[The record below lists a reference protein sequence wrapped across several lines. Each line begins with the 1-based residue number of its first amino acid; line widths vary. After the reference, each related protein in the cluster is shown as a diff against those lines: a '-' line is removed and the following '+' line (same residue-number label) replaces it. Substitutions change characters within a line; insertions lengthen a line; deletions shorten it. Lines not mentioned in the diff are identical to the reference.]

1 MLMNELLPWY
11 LTLQLFALAGL
22 PLAFAWLRR
31 LPSRGY
37 AAAKVLGLLLSGVL
51 FWWGGILQVWNNTP
65 GAALTAAA
73 LLLLVGLWQM
83 RGHWAE
89 VRTWWKSQRAFVITT
104 EMLFLAA
111 FLLWAIVRA
120 SQPQLETAGGEKWME
135 IAFLN
140 AVLRS
145 PTMPPHDPWLSGYA
159 ISYYYLGYLLLGM
172 LTQVAALPA
181 TVAFNLGNAAW
192 FALAAVGAYG
202 VVYDMLDGRRP
213 GGALFAPLLLLVTG
227 SGEGFLEVLHA
238 RGLLPASFWSWL
250 DIRSLN
256 VAPTPPFSWVPTRFF
271 WWWQASRTL
280 HDHTPWGETQEIIDE
295 FPAFSFTLGD
305 MHPHLLALPFVLLAV
320 ALALNLWKRVQPPQ
334 TAPADGGLIRQWLL
348 RLRPWLGYALVLGA
362 LGFLNTWDFP
372 IYWALIVGVM
382 VLGWRGSEKA
392 RKRKGE
398 KVKKR
403 VARSGDRPQL
413 ERKLG
418 PAAGR
423 PSVSRPHGLRQTCM
437 SAISRLCPSE
447 VGGTLVVPQIA
458 GEELFDLLRGVL
470 PDAVALGVFSV
481 LLYLPFWV
489 GLRSQAGGFL
499 PNLFNAT
506 RLPQFIVMFI
516 PLVIPV
522 TGVIVVAA
530 RRASVR
536 LRQVLGWGVLV
547 VLGAL
552 LAGLLMGVIV
562 GSPYLQ
568 AIRSGQPIM
577 GLNISVEDVTSAL
590 TQRLLNPWTAL
601 LLTTGILTLFLALWR
616 GETAHSAAPWA
627 FPALLAL
634 LGLGL
639 TLAPEFFFLKDN
651 FNTRM
656 NTVFKFYFQAWVL
669 WSLAGAWWLA
679 RATEK
684 RGTLSGK
691 IVPALAGLLIAV
703 GMVYTLLAVPAR
715 AREHGAPWT
724 LDGAA
729 WLADSHPEDWA
740 AINWLNANVSGRPV
754 ILETPGDSHKAY
766 VYEGR
771 VSALTGLPTVLGWS
785 GHEYQ
790 WRGNYDEQARREQD
804 LETLFTTNDPTLT
817 RALLERYEVVY
828 IYIGPTERNRYP
840 AEGLEKFEAFPVVYR
855 NEGVVIYRVTE

>member
-1 MLMNELLPWY
+1 
-11 LTLQLFALAGL
+11 
-22 PLAFAWLRR
+22 
-31 LPSRGY
+31 
-37 AAAKVLGLLLSGVL
+37 
-51 FWWGGILQVWNNTP
+51 
-65 GAALTAAA
+65 
-73 LLLLVGLWQM
+73 
-83 RGHWAE
+83 
-89 VRTWWKSQRAFVITT
+89 FVITT

-120 SQPQLETAGGEKWME
+120 SQPQLATAGGEKWME

-172 LTQVAALPA
+172 LTRVAALPA

-213 GGALFAPLLLLVTG
+213 GGALLAPLLLLVAG
-227 SGEGFLEVLHA
+227 NGEGFFEVLHA

-256 VAPTPPFSWVPTRFF
+256 AAPTPPFSWAPTRFL

-280 HDHTPWGETQEIIDE
+280 HDHTPWGETQPVIDE

-320 ALALNLWKRVQPPQ
+320 ALALNLWKRGRPPQ

-372 IYWALIVGVM
+372 IYWALIVGVY
-382 VLGWRGSEKA
+382 LLS
-392 RKRKGE
+392 
-398 KVKKR
+398 

-413 ERKLG
+413 
-418 PAAGR
+418 
-423 PSVSRPHGLRQTCM
+423 
-437 SAISRLCPSE
+437 
-447 VGGTLVVPQIA
+447 VGET
-458 GEELFDLLRGVL
+458 LRGSPNVFDARAGLQTVPVRVL
-470 PDAVALGVFSV
+470 WDILPEAITLGVLSV
-481 LLYLPFWV
+481 LFYLPFWV

-506 RLPQFIVMFI
+506 HWPQFIVMFI
-516 PLVIPV
+516 PLVLPV
-522 TGVIVVAA
+522 TGVIVGAA

-536 LRQVLGWGVLV
+536 LREVLGWGVLV

-552 LAGLLMGVIV
+552 LAGLIMGAVV

-568 AIRSGQPIM
+568 AIRSGQPLM
-577 GLNISVEDVTSAL
+577 GLNISVADVTSAL
-590 TQRLLNPWTAL
+590 IQRLLNPWTAL
-601 LLTTGILTLFLALWR
+601 LLTTGVLTLLLALWR
-616 GETAHSAAPWA
+616 GENGRRAAPWA

-679 RATEK
+679 RATER
-684 RGTLSGK
+684 RGVLSGK
-691 IVPALAGLLIAV
+691 VVPALAYLLIAV

-729 WLADSHPEDWA
+729 WLADSHPGDWA
-740 AINWLNANVSGRPV
+740 AIRWLNDNVSGRPV
-754 ILETPGDSHKAY
+754 ILETPADSHQAY

-790 WRGNYDEQARREQD
+790 WRGSYEEQARREQD
-804 LETLFTTNDPTLT
+804 IQQLFTTSDLALT
-817 RALLERYEVVY
+817 RALLERYEIVY
-828 IYIGPTERNRYP
+828 VYVGPVERQRYP
-840 AEGLEKFEAFPVVYR
+840 VEGLEKFEAF
-855 NEGVVIYRVTE
+855 